1 MNIASKRFL
10 AYILDMFMIFIILF
24 LLKSLMPV
32 NKYEIELSNLNE
44 SYLEQKIDVN
54 EYINNLKIITH
65 NIDKE
70 NIEINIAGTLLIIVS
85 FVIVPI
91 INNNQTLGQKLLKIK
106 INKNK
111 PLRIDDLV
119 GRAVIVN
126 GLGYMIF
133 MFIILY
139 LTSDNIYFVLINI
152 LGFFQILM
160 IIINSFMVIYSK
172 EKRGIADYFTNTRIE
187 EI

>member
-1 MNIASKRFL
+1 MKRLLLFF
-10 AYILDMFMIFIILF
+10 ILLFIPIFV
-24 LLKSLMPV
+24 SA
-32 NKYEIELSNLNE
+32 
-44 SYLEQKIDVN
+44 D
-54 EYINNLKIITH
+54 
-65 NIDKE
+65 
-70 NIEINIAGTLLIIVS
+70 EINIIGTLLIIVS
-85 FVIVPI
+85 FVIIPI
-91 INNNQTLGQKLLKIK
+91 INNNQTLGQKLLKIS
-106 INKNK
+106 KNK

>member
-1 MNIASKRFL
+1 MKRLLLFF
-10 AYILDMFMIFIILF
+10 ILLVIPIF
-24 LLKSLMPV
+24 V
-32 NKYEIELSNLNE
+32 NA
-44 SYLEQKIDVN
+44 D
-54 EYINNLKIITH
+54 
-65 NIDKE
+65 
-70 NIEINIAGTLLIIVS
+70 EINIVGTLLIIVS
-85 FVIVPI
+85 FVIIPI
-91 INNNQTLGQKLLKIK
+91 INNNQTLGQKLLK

-139 LTSDNIYFVLINI
+139 LTSDNIYFILINI

-172 EKRGIADYFTNTRIE
+172 EKRGIADYFTDTRVE

>member
-1 MNIASKRFL
+1 MKRLLLFF
-10 AYILDMFMIFIILF
+10 ILLFIPIFV
-24 LLKSLMPV
+24 SA
-32 NKYEIELSNLNE
+32 
-44 SYLEQKIDVN
+44 D
-54 EYINNLKIITH
+54 
-65 NIDKE
+65 
-70 NIEINIAGTLLIIVS
+70 EINIIGTLLIIVS
-85 FVIVPI
+85 FVIIPI

-106 INKNK
+106 ISKNK
-111 PLRIDDLV
+111 PLKIDDLV

-172 EKRGIADYFTNTRIE
+172 EKRGIADYFTDTRVE

>member
-1 MNIASKRFL
+1 MKRLLLFF
-10 AYILDMFMIFIILF
+10 ILLVIPIF
-24 LLKSLMPV
+24 V
-32 NKYEIELSNLNE
+32 NA
-44 SYLEQKIDVN
+44 D
-54 EYINNLKIITH
+54 
-65 NIDKE
+65 
-70 NIEINIAGTLLIIVS
+70 EINIVGTLLIIVS
-85 FVIVPI
+85 FVIIPI
-91 INNNQTLGQKLLKIK
+91 INNNQTLGQKLLK

-172 EKRGIADYFTNTRIE
+172 EKRGIADYFTDTRVE

>member
-1 MNIASKRFL
+1 MKRLLLFF
-10 AYILDMFMIFIILF
+10 ILLFIPIFV
-24 LLKSLMPV
+24 SA
-32 NKYEIELSNLNE
+32 
-44 SYLEQKIDVN
+44 DG
-54 EYINNLKIITH
+54 
-65 NIDKE
+65 
-70 NIEINIAGTLLIIVS
+70 INIVGTLLIIVS
-85 FVIVPI
+85 FVIIPI
-91 INNNQTLGQKLLKIK
+91 INNNQTLGQKLLK

-172 EKRGIADYFTNTRIE
+172 EKRGIADYFTDTRVE

>member
-70 NIEINIAGTLLIIVS
+70 NIEINIVGTLLIIVS
-85 FVIVPI
+85 FVIIPI
-91 INNNQTLGQKLLKIK
+91 INNNQTLGQKLLKIS
-106 INKNK
+106 KNK

>member
-1 MNIASKRFL
+1 MSIASKRFL

-106 INKNK
+106 ISKNK

-139 LTSDNIYFVLINI
+139 LTSDNIYFILINI

-172 EKRGIADYFTNTRIE
+172 EKRGIADRFTGTI
-187 EI
+187 IKKV

>member
-1 MNIASKRFL
+1 MKRLLLFF
-10 AYILDMFMIFIILF
+10 ILLVIPIF
-24 LLKSLMPV
+24 V
-32 NKYEIELSNLNE
+32 NA
-44 SYLEQKIDVN
+44 D
-54 EYINNLKIITH
+54 
-65 NIDKE
+65 
-70 NIEINIAGTLLIIVS
+70 EINIVGTLLIIVS
-85 FVIVPI
+85 FVIIPI
-91 INNNQTLGQKLLKIK
+91 INNNQTLGQKLLK

-139 LTSDNIYFVLINI
+139 LTSDNIYFILINI

>member
-1 MNIASKRFL
+1 MKRLLLFF
-10 AYILDMFMIFIILF
+10 ILLVIPIF
-24 LLKSLMPV
+24 V
-32 NKYEIELSNLNE
+32 NA
-44 SYLEQKIDVN
+44 D
-54 EYINNLKIITH
+54 
-65 NIDKE
+65 
-70 NIEINIAGTLLIIVS
+70 EINIVGTLLIIVS
-85 FVIVPI
+85 FVIIPI
-91 INNNQTLGQKLLKIK
+91 INNNQTLGQKLLK

>member
-1 MNIASKRFL
+1 M
-10 AYILDMFMIFIILF
+10 
-24 LLKSLMPV
+24 
-32 NKYEIELSNLNE
+32 
-44 SYLEQKIDVN
+44 
-54 EYINNLKIITH
+54 
-65 NIDKE
+65 
-70 NIEINIAGTLLIIVS
+70 LIIVS
-85 FVIVPI
+85 FVIIPI

-106 INKNK
+106 ISKNK

-139 LTSDNIYFVLINI
+139 LTSDNIYFILINI
-152 LGFFQILM
+152 LGFFQLLM

>member
-1 MNIASKRFL
+1 MKRLLLFF
-10 AYILDMFMIFIILF
+10 ILLFIPIFV
-24 LLKSLMPV
+24 SA
-32 NKYEIELSNLNE
+32 
-44 SYLEQKIDVN
+44 D
-54 EYINNLKIITH
+54 
-65 NIDKE
+65 
-70 NIEINIAGTLLIIVS
+70 EINIIGTLLIIVS
-85 FVIVPI
+85 FVIIPI
-91 INNNQTLGQKLLKIK
+91 INNNQTLGQKLLK

-139 LTSDNIYFVLINI
+139 LTSDNIYFILINI

>member
-1 MNIASKRFL
+1 MKRLLLFF
-10 AYILDMFMIFIILF
+10 ILLVIPIF
-24 LLKSLMPV
+24 V
-32 NKYEIELSNLNE
+32 NA
-44 SYLEQKIDVN
+44 D
-54 EYINNLKIITH
+54 
-65 NIDKE
+65 
-70 NIEINIAGTLLIIVS
+70 EINIIGTLLIIVS
-85 FVIVPI
+85 FVIIPI
-91 INNNQTLGQKLLKIK
+91 INNNQTLGQKLLK

>member
-1 MNIASKRFL
+1 MKRLLLFF
-10 AYILDMFMIFIILF
+10 ILLVIPIF
-24 LLKSLMPV
+24 V
-32 NKYEIELSNLNE
+32 NA
-44 SYLEQKIDVN
+44 D
-54 EYINNLKIITH
+54 
-65 NIDKE
+65 
-70 NIEINIAGTLLIIVS
+70 EINIVGTLLIIVS
-85 FVIVPI
+85 FVIIPI
-91 INNNQTLGQKLLKIK
+91 INNNQTLGQKLLK

-139 LTSDNIYFVLINI
+139 LTSDNIYFILINI
-152 LGFFQILM
+152 LGFFQLLM

-172 EKRGIADYFTNTRIE
+172 EKRGIADYFTDTRVE

>member
-1 MNIASKRFL
+1 MKRLLLFF
-10 AYILDMFMIFIILF
+10 ILLFIPIFV
-24 LLKSLMPV
+24 SA
-32 NKYEIELSNLNE
+32 
-44 SYLEQKIDVN
+44 D
-54 EYINNLKIITH
+54 
-65 NIDKE
+65 
-70 NIEINIAGTLLIIVS
+70 EINIIGTLLIIVS
-85 FVIVPI
+85 FVIIPI
-91 INNNQTLGQKLLKIK
+91 INNNQTLGQKLLKIS
-106 INKNK
+106 KNK

-139 LTSDNIYFVLINI
+139 LTSDNIYFILINI
-152 LGFFQILM
+152 LGFFQLLM

>member
-54 EYINNLKIITH
+54 EYINNLKIITL

-106 INKNK
+106 ISKNK

-139 LTSDNIYFVLINI
+139 LTSDNIYFILINI